1 MIFCSHNSHNDAV
14 PTIDV
19 AGIVPPV
26 KEQLTGRNQG
36 RLVYFRVYSCGASAV
51 RTHNKVKL
59 ILNIMR
65 LFTNFMLKLFA
76 CFHFKDNWSQ

>member
-1 MIFCSHNSHNDAV
+1 MKDDAV

-26 KEQLTGRNQG
+26 KEQLTGRN
-36 RLVYFRVYSCGASAV
+36 RSKFSIFMWRERRAY
-51 RTHNKVKL
+51 THSKVKL

-65 LFTNFMLKLFA
+65 LFTIFMLKLFA
-76 CFHFKDNWSQ
+76 CFHFKDNYWVQ